1 MKIETIKPIIALN
14 KAYFK
19 DNLLRAD
26 LEHFKDKIKI
36 NLKKTN

>member
-1 MKIETIKPIIALN
+1 MKIEAIKPILALN

-26 LEHFKDKIKI
+26 LEHFKLNAKILYTDDK
-36 NLKKTN
+36 